1 MVYTCTCCKYI
12 EYRQL
17 IGCGNYY
24 CTLHKDYM
32 YGGSRQCQH
41 FELKYDLKNDPFYNN
56 EYNEVSDMTNDDVR
70 KRLDEIVK
78 NLMKYII
85 PKQIN
90 GRDLYG
96 GYAVD
101 MYAEYYVNVQFGIG
115 FTPISENSDITHY
128 LGFAQGMPICGE
140 DIDDICN
147 DFKERIRDEI
157 VKRLALL
164 CESVNKD
171 TANEVSDNVEH

>member
-1 MVYTCTCCKYI
+1 MIYTCSCCRYV

-17 IGCGNYY
+17 VGCGNYY
-24 CTLHKDYM
+24 CTLHKHYM
-32 YGGSRQCQH
+32 YSGSRQCDNFQ
-41 FELKYDLKNDPFYNN
+41 LNDDSNDRK
-56 EYNEVSDMTNDDVR
+56 EVSNMNNDNVR
-70 KRLDEIVK
+70 KRLDEVVK
-78 NLMKYII
+78 NLMKSII

-90 GRDLYG
+90 CRDLYG

-101 MYAEYYVNVQFGIG
+101 VYAENYVNVQFGIG
-115 FTPISENSDITHY
+115 FTPISEDSDITHY
-128 LGFAQGMPICGE
+128 FGFAQGMPLCGE

-171 TANEVSDNVEH
+171 TVNEVNDNAEH

>member
-1 MVYTCTCCKYI
+1 
-12 EYRQL
+12 
-17 IGCGNYY
+17 
-24 CTLHKDYM
+24 M
-32 YGGSRQCQH
+32 YSGSRQCQN
-41 FELKYDLKNDPFYNN
+41 FELKDDLKNAPFYNN
-56 EYNEVSDMTNDDVR
+56 ECNDEDNTTKVVESRRGKCLDYNFNLCDDCEMWADSPCYRGEYCAMMNNDDVR
-70 KRLDEIVK
+70 KRLDDIVK
-78 NLMKYII
+78 NLMKSII

-101 MYAEYYVNVQFGIG
+101 MYAEYYANVQFGIG
-115 FTPISENSDITHY
+115 FTPISEDSDITNY
-128 LGFAQGMPICGE
+128 FGFAQGMPLCGE

-147 DFKERIRDEI
+147 NFEKDIRDEI

-171 TANEVSDNVEH
+171 TQ